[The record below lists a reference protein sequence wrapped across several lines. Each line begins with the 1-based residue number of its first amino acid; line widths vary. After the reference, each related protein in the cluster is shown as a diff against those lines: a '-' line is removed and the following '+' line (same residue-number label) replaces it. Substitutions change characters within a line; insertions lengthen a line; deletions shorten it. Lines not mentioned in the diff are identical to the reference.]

1 MIDFSEQT
9 FGVRICPNP
18 RLQLCLIRFP
28 GAAAVVIHSKTV
40 NGVAL
45 TCSELAASAAIDAGE
60 LFRLQREGKRDGPR
74 HTQGAMF
81 RRMMPLA
88 LQYSANICFG
98 YPIVAVVVVVVF
110 HPGSTRDNVID
121 CLVFGKCLSV
131 C

>member
-60 LFRLQREGKRDGPR
+60 LFRLQRKAKRDGPR
-74 HTQGAMF
+74 HTRGDVSKDDAARSTIFCKYLF
-81 RRMMPLA
+81 RISYRGSCGGCGCFI
-88 LQYSANICFG
+88 SAR
-98 YPIVAVVVVVVF
+98 
-110 HPGSTRDNVID
+110 PGTM
-121 CLVFGKCLSV
+121 
-131 C
+131 